1 MSDSPQL
8 NSPCVCVCAPRP
20 TRPREEGHES
30 NQSTAAAAAAAA
42 APTAGPA
49 GQSPDTLMHHLMLA
63 LATAQLSIG
72 SVEAVNL
79 ATGEVV
85 VSVDAVQRQS
95 SDRQPSPANQP
106 AASRSFLPGPPASYA
121 GAVRRPN
128 REAVRESLL
137 LAVEAAI
144 QARTTSRPPL
154 HLSCADPPTA
164 GGSLATALPGRVNP
178 SNGGGRAGAGGG
190 MGHTQHGAGHSAA
203 TATAPHQPV
212 PSQPVLPSLGPQSP
226 GFGLP
231 PSTRAARGSRHTP
244 QGFSAQPQPQPFHLN
259 SREFPD
265 LSEASMTHP
274 GAGPS
279 AAARRGPWY
288 FTVFHCM
295 INATVHAQAVSV
307 VLMCLLMGLTVENP

>member
-1 MSDSPQL
+1 
-8 NSPCVCVCAPRP
+8 
-20 TRPREEGHES
+20 
-30 NQSTAAAAAAAA
+30 
-42 APTAGPA
+42 
-49 GQSPDTLMHHLMLA
+49 MLA

-72 SVEAVNL
+72 SVEAINL

-137 LAVEAAI
+137 VAVEAAI

-154 HLSCADPPTA
+154 HLTCAEPPAA
-164 GGSLATALPGRVNP
+164 GGSLATVLPGRVNP
-178 SNGGGRAGAGGG
+178 SNDGGRGRGSSL
-190 MGHTQHGAGHSAA
+190 GHAQHGPDYSAAA
-203 TATAPHQPV
+203 TAAAAARQAMS
-212 PSQPVLPSLGPQSP
+212 SQPVLPSLGPQPP
-226 GFGLP
+226 GSGLP

-295 INATVHAQAVSV
+295 INGTVHAQAVSV
-307 VLMCLLMGLTVENP
+307 GLTCLLMGLTVENP